1 MPQTI
6 LIEARQEWQAAWG
19 LRSFRSKLITAA
31 ILVVTILSFYPT
43 YFQRIE
49 LRQGVVLHDPI
60 LQLLP
65 PHNVSVAIFILIWTL
80 SALAI
85 FRAVKN
91 PRILLVFLWSYVLLV
106 LLRTVTIALVP
117 LDPPAGL
124 IGLKDPLSNFFYG
137 PKFVTKDL
145 FFSGHTSTMFL
156 LFLCLPG
163 RADRWLA
170 LAVTFSVAFL
180 LLVQHVHYT
189 IDVLGGFLFGWLS
202 WWVAVHS
209 VARDA

>member
-6 LIEARQEWQAAWG
+6 LIEARQEWQAAWSVPG
-19 LRSFRSKLITAA
+19 FRRKLITAA
-31 ILVVTILSFYPT
+31 ILVITILSCYPT

-49 LRQGVVLHDPI
+49 ARQGVILNDP
-60 LQLLP
+60 LLRLLP
-65 PHNVSVAIFILIWTL
+65 AHNVSIAIFILIWTL

-85 FRAVKN
+85 FRAVQT

-117 LDPPAGL
+117 LDPPANL
-124 IGLKDPLSNFFYG
+124 IGLMDPLSNFFYG

-156 LFLCLPG
+156 IFLCLPG
-163 RADRWLA
+163 RTDRRLA
-170 LAVTFSVAFL
+170 LVVTFSVGFL

-189 IDVLGGFLFGWLS
+189 IDILGGFLFGWLS
-202 WWVAVHS
+202 WWIAKHS
-209 VARDA
+209 FARES